1 MIIKVHTT
9 NLSGCVEVEVHNQF
23 RVPDCPPDFAPMDHA
38 GIRIQANVK
47 EETVTLELVVLVE
60 TPHLVWA
67 NSHKRSPHEL
77 FVPPCLNGIRL
88 SPS

>member
-1 MIIKVHTT
+1 
-9 NLSGCVEVEVHNQF
+9 
-23 RVPDCPPDFAPMDHA
+23 MDHA

-47 EETVTLELVVLVE
+47 EETVMLELVVLVE

-67 NSHKRSPHEL
+67 NSQKRSPREL